1 MYLEDKKEEAS
12 KEDKKRRTNKPGEA
26 NTQPGED
33 NTQQPMGGKDSGK
46 RSGLPIG
53 VANGRSLESELHINT
68 SNESETVLV
77 LPRPTMLKGDGFSY
91 LRASPLHAKIR
102 LGNANGEITNALTDV
117 DSNVGLIDLELLRAS
132 YPDVRINESHSATVK
147 GVGKTKAMGFVVVP
161 VWVDGL
167 APPDG
172 TGYRKPIKVQTD
184 VEFHVV
190 KDFAAKVL
198 LGLDYILDYSID
210 LSLPNRLATFG
221 RYGITF
227 QLHCPPHR
235 RFQSVRVFCAKDVT
249 VPGRTIQAIS
259 MSSAMANNTDY
270 TFEPTMTAPRG
281 LPTDPQLAFGIMDN
295 TVKHV
300 MFANHSEHPVRIT
313 RGQLLG
319 TATAVLFGSTASST
333 GEKIDWADLIQPSTN
348 RIAPKKLG
356 LSPPSTT
363 AQEET
368 TMDTA
373 GLTSW
378 TQAYMITIDDEMVS
392 MDEDGTVRR
401 RSPRSITEEDVARIN
416 AASEKRTK
424 GQLFPDEDLM
434 EESIPIPP
442 LPLPGQKDSGIS
454 QELVDCSKKLN
465 TDQKNEIWEI
475 IQEYIDC
482 FSNGSTIGH
491 VIGEKVRIDTGDKPL
506 PPSQGNRP
514 VGPAKRTAISDSI
527 DQLLGWDI
535 IEDSV
540 SSTASPIVM
549 VWQNNKW
556 RFCVDYRAL
565 NAITKG
571 DAYPLLRPDYVF
583 SAMANKQYFST
594 FDAIKG
600 YHQIDI
606 DPADRA
612 KTAFISHRGLYQY
625 KRLPF
630 GLKNAPGQF
639 QRIMDRILGGL
650 RWIAALCYIDD
661 VIIFSNSWGEH
672 IAHIRTFLKSVRTSG
687 LQLSLAKCKFGYD
700 SVKMLGMNI
709 SRYGLHTI
717 AEKVQAVMDIAPP
730 RTLGELH
737 RIVGLFGYYRN
748 FIQNFAKV
756 IKPLNDLKRGPKE
769 AAGTSEKIKYT
780 PSTRITWGED
790 CQGAFDKLKGRLSS
804 SPILAHPLYDRPFI
818 LYTDASKDGFGAVL
832 CQIWERSDYLK
843 DDQQG
848 NDMSTFAAAAKEL
861 DWKEHYL
868 SDMAFS
874 AVYRRLQKGN
884 EDANGLI
891 SDDLGFTL
899 HKDGLLHYRTR
910 EGDRV
915 CLPRAKITEALQL
928 AHDSMGHFGRE

>member
-1 MYLEDKKEEAS
+1 LRNDVSLSSDFLQNKNTGKYRKKRGTS

-77 LPRPTMLKGDGFSY
+77 LPPSRPTMLKGDGFSY

-132 YPDVRINESHSATVK
+132 YPDVRINESHSAMVK

-190 KDFAAKVL
+190 KDFVAKVL

-333 GEKIDWADLIQPSTN
+333 GETIDWADLIQPSTN

-424 GQLFPDEDLM
+424 GQLFPDEDLL

-442 LPLPGQKDSGIS
+442 LPGQGEIS
-454 QELVDCSKKLN
+454 QKSVDCSKKLKAS
-465 TDQKNEIWEI
+465 QKSEIWEI
-475 IQEYIDC
+475 IQEFTDC

-491 VIGEKVRIDTGDKPL
+491 VIGEKVRIDTEDRPL

-514 VGPAKRTAISDSI
+514 VGPAKRMAISESI
-527 DQLLGWDI
+527 DQLLGWDMSRGWPGHKR
-535 IEDSV
+535 SV
-540 SSTASPIVM
+540 CF
-549 VWQNNKW
+549 N
-556 RFCVDYRAL
+556 
-565 NAITKG
+565 
-571 DAYPLLRPDYVF
+571 
-583 SAMANKQYFST
+583 
-594 FDAIKG
+594 
-600 YHQIDI
+600 
-606 DPADRA
+606 
-612 KTAFISHRGLYQY
+612 
-625 KRLPF
+625 
-630 GLKNAPGQF
+630 
-639 QRIMDRILGGL
+639 
-650 RWIAALCYIDD
+650 
-661 VIIFSNSWGEH
+661 
-672 IAHIRTFLKSVRTSG
+672 
-687 LQLSLAKCKFGYD
+687 
-700 SVKMLGMNI
+700 
-709 SRYGLHTI
+709 
-717 AEKVQAVMDIAPP
+717 
-730 RTLGELH
+730 
-737 RIVGLFGYYRN
+737 
-748 FIQNFAKV
+748 
-756 IKPLNDLKRGPKE
+756 
-769 AAGTSEKIKYT
+769 
-780 PSTRITWGED
+780 
-790 CQGAFDKLKGRLSS
+790 
-804 SPILAHPLYDRPFI
+804 
-818 LYTDASKDGFGAVL
+818 
-832 CQIWERSDYLK
+832 
-843 DDQQG
+843 
-848 NDMSTFAAAAKEL
+848 
-861 DWKEHYL
+861 
-868 SDMAFS
+868 
-874 AVYRRLQKGN
+874 
-884 EDANGLI
+884 
-891 SDDLGFTL
+891 
-899 HKDGLLHYRTR
+899 
-910 EGDRV
+910 
-915 CLPRAKITEALQL
+915 
-928 AHDSMGHFGRE
+928 